1 MDAPDLIPAD
11 GLVVNRQDDENG
23 VIVNRVAESALV
35 VLDLAALVD
44 APPVVPFDLAPL
56 LEAGG
61 LVLRERPFR
70 EAVAALDL
78 APFAGRDVAVFCSTG
93 ALVPTW
99 AYLLVAARLA
109 PVAAHVAAGDTA
121 SAERRRWDAA
131 LEAHDWQ
138 AYAGRPVVVKGCG
151 TDRVP
156 LDAFVQATRHLQA
169 VASKIVY
176 GEPCS
181 SVPVWRA
188 PASPAAPRAAA
199 RPATLPPG
207 LRR

>member
-11 GLVVNRQDDENG
+11 GLVVNR
-23 VIVNRVAESALV
+23 VAESALV
-35 VLDLAALVD
+35 VVDLAALVED
-44 APPVVPFDLAPL
+44 APEAASLDLAPL
-56 LEAGG
+56 LDRG

-70 EAVAALDL
+70 EAVAALDTE
-78 APFAGRDVAVFCSTG
+78 AYAGRHVAVFCSTG
-93 ALVPTW
+93 ALVPPW

-109 PVAAHVAAGDTA
+109 PVAASVSAGDAAT
-121 SAERRRWDAA
+121 AERARWTAA
-131 LEAHDWQ
+131 LGAHDWT
-138 AYAGRPVVVKGCG
+138 AYARRPVVVKGCG

-169 VASKIVY
+169 AGASKILY

-188 PASPAAPRAAA
+188 PAAA
-199 RPATLPPG
+199 RPEGVASARPAPRPVPAAG
-207 LRR
+207 APRG